1 MNHSFPHLKNA
12 IAFVMSQFELDEQ
25 EAMDYIMDNFWEED
39 NQMIVDIFWSCIW
52 YSRTFMTFSTKN
64 NQCTC

>member
-39 NQMIVDIFWSCIW
+39 NQMIVDISGLAFGTLGHS
-52 YSRTFMTFSTKN
+52 
-64 NQCTC
+64 